1 MQPYINPNY
10 FSNPIYGNY
19 FQNTMPQVQVPPMGI
34 SGKFVNDF
42 NEINASDISM
52 NSPSVFAKNDRS
64 EVQIREWNSNG
75 QIITTSYKAMAE
87 QPKEATPSAAI
98 EMATI
103 LDKLDELNEKIEK
116 LSKTSPRVKKETE

>member
-19 FQNTMPQVQVPPMGI
+19 FQNTMPQAQVLPMGI

-52 NSPSVFAKNDRS
+52 NSPYARLSVRVGGDAT
-64 EVQIREWNSNG
+64 INSAVM
-75 QIITTSYKAMAE
+75 T
-87 QPKEATPSAAI
+87 I
-98 EMATI
+98 EMR
-103 LDKLDELNEKIEK
+103 K
-116 LSKTSPRVKKETE
+116 